1 MAGEYQYLARELAN
15 KFSAHEEWDAQ
26 HHSQIDRR
34 LGEANQRMTQIE
46 KDVDKLERWQIE
58 TNAVQGYQRR
68 IRGLWLAVAAALV
81 AAVTSI
87 VSTILL
93 AISTH

>member
-1 MAGEYQYLARELAN
+1 MAGEYQYMARELAN
-15 KFSAHEEWDAQ
+15 KFNAHEEWDAQ

-34 LGEANQRMTQIE
+34 LGEVNARMTQIE